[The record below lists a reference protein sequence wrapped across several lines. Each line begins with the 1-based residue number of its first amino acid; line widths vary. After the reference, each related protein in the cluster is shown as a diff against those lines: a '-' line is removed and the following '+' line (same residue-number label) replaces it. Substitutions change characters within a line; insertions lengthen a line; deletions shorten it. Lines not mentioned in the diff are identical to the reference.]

1 MKFPYSMLLDFVETK
16 LDADQVGELLT
27 MAGFELEGIEQID
40 GDDVLDIKVVS
51 NRGDGLSVFG
61 LAREVLAKDAHS
73 RPTDLYRRA
82 QAGFPIGDEEAPE
95 VAAKVSVKIE
105 TSECPRYAV
114 RLFDGVKNLE
124 SPAWMQRR
132 LKQAGMRPLGVL
144 VDLTNYIMLEL
155 GQPLHAFDH
164 AKVGSNIVVRGAK
177 KGERVTTLNGVEH
190 ELQNGQ
196 MMICDPEKPVAT
208 PGIMGGL
215 ETEVSDATTTVL
227 LESANFQNTA
237 IRKLRKQLGLHTEA
251 SYRFERSVDPEGVVR
266 ALNRYA
272 MLLEESGNENARVPG
287 IVDVYPGKPS
297 KRSFEV
303 RLTRAETLLGVD
315 LTLDEAKG
323 YLERLGFGVLD
334 DGQSTLKIEV
344 PTWRPDVVRED
355 DVIEEIG
362 RVHGY
367 DKIPEKLPFGTTT
380 RGGVV
385 GMPKLGDTLIERA
398 LRCGFDQ
405 IISYSFRGGHP
416 LDGPGERIGP
426 KNPHSPEA
434 ALLRNALLPSLC
446 DAALRNG
453 ARDLHLFELGRI
465 FGKNPSGKDEWVHFA
480 MLSAGKLAPDHWV
493 KSDPGNA
500 DFFSLKGALERCL
513 AQGDLRVEFH
523 PTTTE
528 DARFHPT
535 RRANVYVGDVWVGI
549 AGQIHPDVAAE
560 LGLDPQTVM
569 SEICVEF
576 LYESHTQ
583 AGESDYRSISR
594 NPAVR
599 RDIAVLIE
607 KNVPYKK
614 IEEAITNACGEVLE
628 RTWLFDVYDG
638 KGIPEGSHSLAVA
651 LQFRKPGE
659 NFTDEEANQ
668 VRDKAVAALAALGGK
683 QR

>member
-73 RPTDLYRRA
+73 RPTDLYRKA
-82 QAGFPIGDEEAPE
+82 QSGFPIGDESAPE
-95 VAAKVSVKIE
+95 VAGQVTVKIE

-155 GQPLHAFDH
+155 GQPLHAFDR

-177 KGERVTTLNGVEH
+177 QGEKVTTLNGVEH
-190 ELQNGQ
+190 DLHDGQ
-196 MMICDPEKPVAT
+196 MMICDAEKPVAT

-215 ETEVSDATTTVL
+215 DTEVTDATTSVL

-272 MLLEESGNENARVPG
+272 MLLEESGNEGARIPG
-287 IVDVYPGKPS
+287 LVDVYPGKPTV
-297 KRSFEV
+297 RSFEV

-334 DGQSTLKIEV
+334 DGQSTLKVDV
-344 PTWRPDVVRED
+344 PTWRPDVVREE

-385 GMPKLGDTLIERA
+385 GMPKLGDILIERA

-405 IISYSFRGGHP
+405 IISYSFRGEHP
-416 LDGPGERIGP
+416 LDAPGGRIGP

-434 ALLRNALLPSLC
+434 ALLRNSILPSLC

-453 ARDLHLFELGRI
+453 ARDVHLFEIGRI
-465 FGKNPSGKDEWVHFA
+465 FGQNPSGKDEWVHFA
-480 MLSAGKLAPDHWV
+480 MLSTGKLAPDHWV
-493 KSDPGNA
+493 RSDPGNA
-500 DFFSLKGALERCL
+500 DFFSLKGALENCL
-513 AQGDLRVEFH
+513 REGDLSVEFRASETDD
-523 PTTTE
+523 P
-528 DARFHPT
+528 RFHPT
-535 RRANVYVGDVWVGI
+535 RRAEVFVGETWVGV
-549 AGQIHPDVAAE
+549 AGQIHPDVANA
-560 LGLDPQTVM
+560 LGLDHSSVL

-576 LYESHTQ
+576 LYEAQAQ
-583 AGESDYRSISR
+583 AGETDYHPISR

-599 RDIAVLIE
+599 RDIAILIE
-607 KNVPYKK
+607 KSVPYKK

-628 RTWLFDVYDG
+628 KTWLFDVYDG

-651 LQFRKPGE
+651 LQLRKAGE

-668 VRDKAVAALAALGGK
+668 VRDRAVAALESLGGK

>member
-73 RPTDLYRRA
+73 RPTDLYRKA
-82 QAGFPIGDEEAPE
+82 QNGFPIGDEDATDG
-95 VAAKVSVKIE
+95 AARVTVKIQ

-114 RLFDGVKNLE
+114 RLFEGVKNLE

-164 AKVGSNIVVRGAK
+164 AKVGSNIVVRSAK
-177 KGERVTTLNGVEH
+177 KGEKVTTLNGVEH
-190 ELQNGQ
+190 ELQDGQ
-196 MMICDPEKPVAT
+196 MMICDPMRPVAT

-215 ETEVSDATTTVL
+215 DTEVTDGTTSVL
-227 LESANFQNTA
+227 LESASFQNTA

-272 MLLEESGNENARVPG
+272 QLLEESGNEGARVSG
-287 IVDVYPGKPS
+287 IVDVYPGKPTR
-297 KRSFEV
+297 KAFEV

-315 LTLDEAKG
+315 LTLSEAKG
-323 YLERLGFGVLD
+323 YLERLGFGVVD
-334 DGQSTLKIEV
+334 DGVSTLKIEV

-367 DKIPEKLPFGTTT
+367 DKIPEKLPHGTTT

-405 IISYSFRGGHP
+405 IISYSFRSEHP

-453 ARDLHLFELGRI
+453 TRDLHLFELGRI
-465 FGKNPSGKDEWVHFA
+465 FGKNPSGKDEWTHFA
-480 MLSAGKLAPDHWV
+480 MLSTGRLAPEHWI
-493 KSDPGNA
+493 KSDPGSA
-500 DFFSLKGALERCL
+500 DFFSLKGTLESCL
-513 AQGDLRVEFH
+513 GEGDLAVEFEL
-523 PTTTE
+523 PSTE

-535 RRANVYVGDVWVGI
+535 RRADVFVGDQWVGI
-549 AGQIHPDVAAE
+549 VGQIHPDVANG
-560 LGLDPQTVM
+560 LGLDPHTVLA
-569 SEICVEF
+569 EVCVEF
-576 LYESHTQ
+576 LYETHQ
-583 AGESDYRSISR
+583 KAGGRDYRSISR

-607 KNVPYKK
+607 KSVPYQS
-614 IEEAITNACGEVLE
+614 IEATITQACGDVLE

-651 LQFRKPGE
+651 LQLRKAGE

-668 VRDKAVAALAALGGK
+668 VRDRAVAALESLGGK